1 MSSTSFGFIVAGSSP
16 ELIGRVRNDNSSN
29 TQCKLHGTAINDSL
43 TNKLYSKISYYEEL
57 WLGQQLSSCLV
68 SGQTQN
74 SIELILP
81 TLQHNYVDKQTILDP
96 VLTPK
101 TYQLP
106 TTFDM
111 TQEKLT
117 PGLSSLLPIED
128 PHPLQKVS
136 FNIYFQR
143 KNIQKHPSLK
153 IFVLYVM
160 DSIRNSILLLEINL
174 ERHCNKFVLSRDWYI
189 AK

>member
-1 MSSTSFGFIVAGSSP
+1 MYKLILSCTSFGFFVAGSS
-16 ELIGRVRNDNSSN
+16 ELTRRVRNDNNSN
-29 TQCKLHGTAINDSL
+29 TQCKLHGTAINDSKY
-43 TNKLYSKISYYEEL
+43 KLYSKISYYEEL
-57 WLGQQLSSCLV
+57 WLGQQLSSCLI

-106 TTFDM
+106 TAFDM

-117 PGLSSLLPIED
+117 PGLSSLIPIED

-136 FNIYFQR
+136 FNI
-143 KNIQKHPSLK
+143 L
-153 IFVLYVM
+153 
-160 DSIRNSILLLEINL
+160 
-174 ERHCNKFVLSRDWYI
+174 
-189 AK
+189 